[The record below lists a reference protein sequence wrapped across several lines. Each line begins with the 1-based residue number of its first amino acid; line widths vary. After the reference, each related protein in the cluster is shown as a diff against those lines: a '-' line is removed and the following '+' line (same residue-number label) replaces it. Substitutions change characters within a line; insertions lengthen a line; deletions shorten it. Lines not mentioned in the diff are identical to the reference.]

1 VDLTRYVEQHSF
13 TFDEAFDGNSSNVDV
28 RPLKTD
34 QDEKKQP

>member
-28 RPLKTD
+28 RSLKKD
-34 QDEKKQP
+34 ENEKKHP